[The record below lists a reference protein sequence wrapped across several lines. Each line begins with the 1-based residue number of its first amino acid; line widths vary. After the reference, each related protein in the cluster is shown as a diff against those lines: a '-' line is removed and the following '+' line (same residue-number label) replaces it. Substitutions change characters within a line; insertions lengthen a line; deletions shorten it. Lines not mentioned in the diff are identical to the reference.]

1 MRKTLN
7 IPDNIHDWFE
17 NRAKELNISTSAMMI
32 IALNEYVKQEGAL
45 KTLDGVLTVMKSDEK

>member
-7 IPDNIHDWFE
+7 IPNNIHDWFE

-45 KTLDGVLTVMKSDEK
+45 KTLDGVLTAMKSDKK

>member
-45 KTLDGVLTVMKSDEK
+45 KTLDGVLTAMKSDKK